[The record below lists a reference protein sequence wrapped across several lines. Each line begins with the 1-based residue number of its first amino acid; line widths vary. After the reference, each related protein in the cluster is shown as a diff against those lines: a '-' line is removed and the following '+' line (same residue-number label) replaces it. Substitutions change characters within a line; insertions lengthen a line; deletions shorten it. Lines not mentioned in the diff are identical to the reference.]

1 MPDSAFRFR
10 SEDAIALCLMD
21 LANAIARH
29 SEAILE
35 EAGLTAPQWTVLLNV
50 AGDANFQDGHRVG
63 GSIFSSEIAAAR
75 GLSRPHISATVTELI
90 RKGLI
95 RQDDDPQDRRRKL
108 LTVSPAGLA
117 MLRRLQPLRQ
127 SVNDMLLA
135 DLTVEERA
143 RLLDLLITLRA
154 RARTAEPVQQ
164 PEALLIAG

>member
-1 MPDSAFRFR
+1 MPDSLFRFR
-10 SEDAIALCLMD
+10 AEDAVALCLVD
-21 LANAIARH
+21 VANALSRQ

-35 EAGLTAPQWTVLLNV
+35 QAGLTAPQWTVLLNV
-50 AGDANFQDGHRVG
+50 AGDANFHDETKMT

-108 LTVSPAGLA
+108 LSVTGQGLA
-117 MLRRLQPLRQ
+117 VLRRLQPLRQ

-135 DLTVEERA
+135 DLSPTERE
-143 RLLDLLITLRA
+143 RLLHTLLTLRQRA
-154 RARTAEPVQQ
+154 RAADHVAP
-164 PEALLIAG
+164 ALKQAS